1 VTELPKIVLQR
12 LASAVPG
19 EHPPADL
26 LAAFAEHSLQG
37 AERERLLAHLA
48 ACEHCCAVL
57 WCAMPE
63 NEAAPEVVAGVA
75 SSGWAWSS
83 AWRWVGVA
91 AAVVVI
97 GGAAVLFRGGP
108 GPAGEE
114 VASAPQ
120 APVIAQNRDAQAL
133 ARKEAARAPAAPVPA
148 PSAEARLEVRN
159 VPPKAAPQPRL
170 QAKLEAKDAAPKGAP
185 AAQEPPSANEIASG
199 TLAKSTDQV
208 AAAGARSS
216 SSAAGIAAA
225 APAAKV
231 AAASA
236 NPVPAS
242 TSDAEVM
249 IASNVPVRAMGKK
262 KLAPPTR
269 WMLSPEGTLLRSTD
283 LGKNWQAVP
292 FTGSVTFHAVA
303 VVGTNV
309 WVGGQAGA
317 LYYSPDDG
325 SQWQR
330 LSPSAAG
337 EALRGDIS
345 SLAFR
350 DGQHGSLTTTG
361 GQTWTTSDS
370 GLTWQKQ

>member
-26 LAAFAEHSLQG
+26 LAAFVERSLSG

-48 ACEHCCAVL
+48 ACEHCRAVL

-63 NEAAPEVVAGVA
+63 SEAAPEVVAGVA
-75 SSGWAWSS
+75 SGGWRWSS

-91 AAVVVI
+91 AAVVVV

-108 GPAGEE
+108 GPAGQE

-133 ARKEAARAPAAPVPA
+133 ARKEAAPAPAVPA
-148 PSAEARLEVRN
+148 PSAEARLDARN
-159 VPPKAAPQPRL
+159 APPKTAPQPRL
-170 QAKLEAKDAAPKGAP
+170 QAKLEAKNVASKGAP
-185 AAQEPPSANEIASG
+185 APQEPASANEIASG

-216 SSAAGIAAA
+216 VADANIAA

-231 AAASA
+231 AAPSA

-269 WMLSPEGTLLRSTD
+269 WMLSPEGALLRSTD
-283 LGKNWQAVP
+283 VGKNWQTVP
-292 FTGSVTFHAVA
+292 FTGSVIFHAVA

-337 EALRGDIS
+337 KALGDDIS
-345 SLAFR
+345 SLVFH
-350 DGQHGSLTTTG
+350 DGQHGSLTTVG

-370 GLTWQKQ
+370 GNSWQKQ